1 MTSGFVIGSAGAA
14 LAQRSETRYIARMT
28 STVPPEQM
36 RPPAVLGPLY
46 ASWLRSMR
54 SRNLSAATIKTYAT
68 GAQQFLDWLAEQ
80 APDITGPE
88 QVRRS
93 DCEAFLIATMERTSA
108 STAKT
113 RHTGMS
119 RFFAYLLDEEEIE
132 RSPMDKVRPPTV
144 PEVPVPV
151 LTDDELRAIFATCA
165 GKSFADRRD
174 TAILRLFMDTGMRR
188 SELGNLALSDVDL
201 DEQVAL
207 VLGKGRR
214 PRACPYG
221 AKTAT
226 ALDRYLRMRARH
238 PRAEQ
243 TDRLWLGE
251 QNKGPL
257 TGDGVEQMIRRR
269 AKQAGLDGVHAH
281 MFRHTAAHTWL
292 AQGGQEQDLMRLLGW
307 RSRAMVGRYG
317 ASAAD
322 ERARDAFRRL
332 SPGDRL

>member
-1 MTSGFVIGSAGAA
+1 VTAAGIDHRPAPTA
-14 LAQRSETRYIARMT
+14 LDA
-28 STVPPEQM
+28 
-36 RPPAVLGPLY
+36 LY

-54 SRNLSAATIKTYAT
+54 ARNLAPATVKTYAA
-68 GAQQFLDWLAEQ
+68 GARQFLDWLAVH
-80 APDITGPE
+80 APEVGTPE

-93 DCEAFLIATMERTSA
+93 DCESFLVELMGRASA

-119 RFFAYLLDEEEIE
+119 RFFAFLVEEEEIA

-144 PEVPVPV
+144 PDVPVPV
-151 LTDDELRAIFATCA
+151 LSDDELRRLLKTCD
-165 GKSFADRRD
+165 GKTFADRRD
-174 TAILRLFMDTGMRR
+174 TAIMRLFLDSGMRR
-188 SELGNLALSDVDL
+188 SELAYLKTTDVDL
-201 DEQVAL
+201 DEQIAIVM
-207 VLGKGRR
+207 GKGRR

-221 AKTAT
+221 VKTAT
-226 ALDRYLRMRARH
+226 ALDRYLRARARH
-238 PRAEQ
+238 PKAEQ
-243 TDRLWLGE
+243 TDALWLGDL
-251 QNKGPL
+251 NKGPL
-257 TGDGVEQMIRRR
+257 THDGIEQMIRRR
-269 AKQAGLDGVHAH
+269 AKQAGLEGVHAH

-322 ERARDAFRRL
+322 ERAREAYRRL

>member
-1 MTSGFVIGSAGAA
+1 MTIAGVDHKPAPTA
-14 LAQRSETRYIARMT
+14 LD
-28 STVPPEQM
+28 
-36 RPPAVLGPLY
+36 GLY

-54 SRNLSAATIKTYAT
+54 ARNLAPATVKTYAT
-68 GAQQFLDWLAEQ
+68 GARQFLDWLAVQ
-80 APDITGPE
+80 APEVRTPE

-93 DCEAFLIATMERTSA
+93 DCESFLVELMGRTSA

-119 RFFAYLLDEEEIE
+119 RFFAFLVEEEEIA

-144 PEVPVPV
+144 PDVPVPV
-151 LTDDELRAIFATCA
+151 LSDDELRRLLKTCD
-165 GKSFADRRD
+165 GKTFADRRD
-174 TAILRLFMDTGMRR
+174 TAIMRLFLDSGMRR
-188 SELGNLALSDVDL
+188 SELAYLKTTDVDL
-201 DEQVAL
+201 DEQIAV
-207 VLGKGRR
+207 VMGKGRR

-226 ALDRYLRMRARH
+226 ALDRYLRARARH
-238 PRAEQ
+238 PKAEQ
-243 TDRLWLGE
+243 SDALWLGDL
-251 QNKGPL
+251 NKGPL
-257 TGDGVEQMIRRR
+257 THDGIEQMIRRR
-269 AKQAGLDGVHAH
+269 AKQAGLEGVHAH

-322 ERARDAFRRL
+322 ERARDAYRRL

>member
-1 MTSGFVIGSAGAA
+1 MTDTGTTSPTA
-14 LAQRSETRYIARMT
+14 LD
-28 STVPPEQM
+28 
-36 RPPAVLGPLY
+36 GLY
-46 ASWLRSMR
+46 ASWARSMR
-54 SRNLSAATIKTYAT
+54 ARNLAPATVKTYST
-68 GAQQFLDWLAEQ
+68 GARQFLDWLAKH
-80 APDITGPE
+80 APEVRDPE

-93 DCEAFLIATMERTSA
+93 DCETFLVELMERASA

-119 RFFAYLLDEEEIE
+119 RFFAFLVEEEEIA
-132 RSPMDKVRPPTV
+132 RSPMDKVRPPAV

-151 LTDDELRAIFATCA
+151 LTDDELRLLFKTCD
-165 GKSFADRRD
+165 GKTYADRRD
-174 TAILRLFMDTGMRR
+174 TAIMRMFYDTGMRR
-188 SELGNLALSDVDL
+188 SELAYLKTADVDL
-201 DEQVAL
+201 DDQVAI

-214 PRACPYG
+214 PRACPFG
-221 AKTAT
+221 MKTAT
-226 ALDRYLRMRARH
+226 ALDRYLRARARH
-238 PRAEQ
+238 PGAAS
-243 TDRLWLGE
+243 DALWLGE

-257 TGDGVEQMIRRR
+257 THDGVEQMIRRR
-269 AKQAGLDGVHAH
+269 ARQAGLVGVHAH

>member
-1 MTSGFVIGSAGAA
+1 
-14 LAQRSETRYIARMT
+14 MT

-36 RPPAVLGPLY
+36 RPPPVLGGLY
-46 ASWLRSMR
+46 SSWLRSMR
-54 SRNLSAATIKTYAT
+54 ARNLAGTTIKTYAT
-68 GAQQFLDWLAEQ
+68 GAQQFLDWLAAN
-80 APDITGPE
+80 APEVTEPD

-93 DCEAFLIATMERTSA
+93 DCEAFLVATMERTSA

-119 RFFAYLLDEEEIE
+119 RFFAFLVDEEEIV
-132 RSPMDKVRPPTV
+132 RSPMDKVRPPAV

-151 LTDDELRAIFATCA
+151 LSDQDLRALFATCA
-165 GKSFADRRD
+165 GKTFADRRD
-174 TAILRLFMDTGMRR
+174 TAILRLFHDTGMRR
-188 SELGNLALSDVDL
+188 SELGTLTLDHVDL

-221 AKTAT
+221 SKTAT
-226 ALDRYLRMRARH
+226 ALDRYLRARARH
-238 PRAEQ
+238 PWAEQ
-243 TDRLWLGE
+243 SQALWLGDL
-251 QNKGPL
+251 NKGPM
-257 TGDGVEQMIRRR
+257 TPDGIEQMIRRR
-269 AKQAGLDGVHAH
+269 ARQAGLDGVHAH
-281 MFRHTAAHTWL
+281 MFRHTAAHQWL

-322 ERARDAFRRL
+322 ERAREAFRRL
-332 SPGDRL
+332 APGDRL

>member
-1 MTSGFVIGSAGAA
+1 
-14 LAQRSETRYIARMT
+14 MT

-36 RPPAVLGPLY
+36 RPPAILGSLY
-46 ASWLRSMR
+46 SSWLRSMR
-54 SRNLSAATIKTYAT
+54 ARNLASTTIKTYAT
-68 GAQQFLDWLAEQ
+68 GAQQFLDWLAEH
-80 APDITGPE
+80 APEITEPAH
-88 QVRRS
+88 VRRA
-93 DCEAFLIATMERTSA
+93 DCEAFLVATMERTSA

-119 RFFAYLLDEEEIE
+119 RFFAFLLDEEEIA
-132 RSPMDKVRPPTV
+132 RSPMEKVRPPAV

-151 LTDDELRAIFATCA
+151 LSDDELRALFRTCEGKTFAE
-165 GKSFADRRD
+165 RRD
-174 TAILRLFMDTGMRR
+174 TAILRMFHDTGMRR
-188 SELGNLALSDVDL
+188 SELGNLTLDNVDL
-201 DEQVAL
+201 DQQVAL

-238 PRAEQ
+238 PKAEQ
-243 TDRLWLGE
+243 SDALWLGDL
-251 QNKGPL
+251 NKGAL
-257 TGDGVEQMIRRR
+257 TPDGIEQMIRRR
-269 AKQAGLDGVHAH
+269 GRQAGVEGVHAH
-281 MFRHTAAHTWL
+281 MFRHTAAHQWL

-322 ERARDAFRRL
+322 ERARDAFRRM